1 MVEKLQ
7 RRKEQGQFVLEVI
20 NVFQIFDCTNDTK
33 SKILFST
40 HLNLE

>member
-7 RRKEQGQFVLEVI
+7 RRKVQGHFVLEVI
-20 NVFQIFDCTNDTK
+20 NVFQIFDIRDQK
-33 SKILFST
+33 FLLST